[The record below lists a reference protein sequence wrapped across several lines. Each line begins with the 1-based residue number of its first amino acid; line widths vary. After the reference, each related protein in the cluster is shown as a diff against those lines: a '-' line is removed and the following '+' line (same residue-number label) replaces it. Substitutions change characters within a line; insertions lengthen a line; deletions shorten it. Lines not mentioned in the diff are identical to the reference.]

1 MCVWRTRITAVPA
14 HCFMHFGIKMQFKRK
29 FVNQIEMNN
38 RLQNLSESLQ
48 KFEIG
53 KISFPEIAKEF
64 VRFFEELNSNAE
76 KISADHKEEFATQT
90 VDMLH
95 QLVAIINP
103 YIEVMALS
111 DENLLSSLDN
121 PNYFDSEDWKSASE
135 AKDRIG
141 EMARKLL
148 LFLATIPKL
157 EESHDSLKKDKK
169 QPPRAS
175 KSQWMKS

>member
-1 MCVWRTRITAVPA
+1 
-14 HCFMHFGIKMQFKRK
+14 MHLGIKMQFKRK
-29 FVNQIEMNN
+29 FVNSLEMNN

-64 VRFFEELNSNAE
+64 VRLFEELNSKAE
-76 KISADHKEEFATQT
+76 KISADHKEEFATQS
-90 VDMLH
+90 VEILH
-95 QLVAIINP
+95 QLVALINP
-103 YIEVMALS
+103 YIDVVALS
-111 DENLLSSLDN
+111 EENLLSSLDN
-121 PNYFDSEDWKSASE
+121 PNYFDTEDWNSASE

-141 EMARKLL
+141 ELARKLL
-148 LFLATIPKL
+148 LFLATVPKL
-157 EESHDSLKKDKK
+157 EESQDSLKKDKK